1 MTNLSKPFLNTLP
14 ASPEGVGALRVLS
27 RLAGAA
33 RFFVGAVSAHKKA
46 LQLAILYL
54 LSPAVLAQVPGGTT
68 LDSVVT
74 ASYKIG
80 ATSYSPTAA
89 VAIITDV
96 TIRFMTPAKT
106 GGVSTPVGKSMCWS
120 AGQLNTNQ
128 TDPLAG
134 FPNVSGT
141 SYVSSDTDGGIA
153 AGTQSLVP
161 ATAYGKGQTV
171 YLEVVDIMAKG
182 SGTIAVVITGSNP
195 ADSEVL
201 ELTETGLNTG
211 VFTGAIK
218 TLRNSATSNNC
229 QLSSSID
236 TKINALYK
244 RNTSTG
250 AAAAAASSSAMVDPI
265 GIVFDSK
272 NGLPVDG
279 ATVTLLDANSG
290 LAAKT
295 YCDDGVTASPNP
307 MVSGQAYSEC
317 GGIFDGTKSG
327 QYWFPKI
334 SPGTYILKVQTPVGY
349 VFPSVDATPNT
360 TTVGVGVRGVPGAGE
375 SYGTAFTVNAG
386 DPILTV
392 HIPVDPTAQDLQIV
406 KTAGKAIVGE
416 GENVPYTLTISNE
429 TAANTS
435 ALLPTGVV
443 ISDHLPQGF
452 RYRAGSAR
460 LNGAVQADPTISADG
475 RTITFNIGNIAA
487 ASQVTLKYV
496 AQVTAGAV
504 TGKAENIAQSGNQA
518 AIASNVA
525 RASVLVREDLMRSR
539 AILMGRVII
548 GSCDGKKDND
558 KLGLQNARILLEDGT
573 YALTDKDGRWHAE
586 NIRPGTHV
594 VQLDTDSLTDDYE
607 VMTCEKNTRFAGR
620 NYSQFVNVQGGSMWR
635 ADFHVQKKAV
645 REMRLTQH
653 LTAQREGDLIHVK
666 VQLRGESDVRR
677 VSSTFIL
684 PEGVQLVDG
693 SQQLD
698 GNATDALEKSDGI
711 LIMRLGAQQGAWDH
725 AFTLDLQTTVT
736 EPIKLAAL
744 ARFNAPTTNQGINL
758 PRTQVAVENATAE
771 AESFAVIPA
780 PVPHHESAN
789 VPGAQDRGVRDVRTS
804 GDAIAQPVGSDSRD
818 ILVEQLPY
826 DATWLATAQPGTE
839 WLHPQESFL
848 PSLPVIKVAVKLV
861 PGQRATLML
870 NGEKVSPL
878 YYDGAEVNAANTVS
892 LATWRGVHIQDGDNK
907 MEIIVNDE
915 NGKEVL
921 KQSRNIHYAVTPD
934 RVEFVPEHSRMIAD
948 GKTRPILALRFYD
961 KDGYKMRRGV
971 NGEFQINS
979 PYESMNR
986 LEADQRDPLGGKIDG
1001 SPRYE
1006 IGTDGIALIEL
1017 APTTQSGEVALNFT
1031 FGSDHK
1037 QEVKAWLE
1045 AGQRDWVLVGIG
1057 QGTLAH
1063 KQLSGNVTALKE
1075 AGADSELFDGDRLA
1089 FYAKGT
1095 VKGEYLLTMA
1105 YDTAKRQG
1113 DGGSSQASLQQAIN
1127 PNQYYTLYA
1136 DASQPYFDA
1145 ASSSKLYL
1153 KIERKQFYALFGDFN
1168 TGLTVTEFSRYSRTV
1183 NGVKSEYH
1191 GDKFGYNA
1199 FATSTSQAYI
1209 KDEIQGDGTSGLYK
1223 LSRKNIVENTDK
1235 LRIETRDRFQSQVV
1249 VSSKTLSRYLDYD
1262 IDFNKGT
1269 VFFKEPVYARD
1280 NNFNPTFIVAE
1291 YESADPLDKNLTAGG
1306 RVSIKQ
1312 GDKLETGLTLVRD
1325 GTQGAS
1331 GNLGGVDATWQ
1342 ATDKTKVQAEIA
1354 TSSRDLTG
1362 LALNG
1367 SAWKAEI
1374 SHHEDKLDGKVYVRE
1389 QQAGFGLGQQSAS
1402 ETGTRKIGGDARMKL
1417 SDTAE
1422 AQTQIYRQN
1431 TLGANDTQRDVVEAR
1446 MNHKYDEL
1454 TTYYGARY
1462 AGDTDNLGVSH
1473 SSKQVMG
1480 GAGYTFAQKFTVRAG
1495 GEASLGKAA
1504 NTDYLDRINLG
1515 ADYKLTEQTKLF
1527 AEQEFA
1533 RGENIST
1540 DTARVGV
1547 VTQPW
1552 TGGAMQASL
1561 GNNQS
1566 LDSGRM
1572 YANLGMTQKWQINE
1586 FWQADAG
1593 IDKSQTLRNNGTLP
1607 LNPNAT
1613 PANGSQSGDYTA
1625 TGLGANYNDKVWG
1638 ANTRIERRVSSTDEK
1653 LNYLLGFQRNL
1664 DEGRV
1669 MAAGMS
1675 YSDDQSAF
1683 SLVRSLNLRV
1693 SYASRPWDSD
1703 WVWMDR
1709 LDYFDERN
1717 NNTTISNTHLR
1728 KLVNNY
1734 NANWMVAA
1742 ATQASLQYGSKYVL
1756 DNIDGVDFSG
1766 YTDLIGIELRHD
1778 LNEDWDIGAHT
1789 SLLHSW
1795 SASAINYGIGASL
1808 GYKFIENAW
1817 LVAGYNF
1824 KGFNDADFRGAT
1836 YRAHGPYI
1844 TLRMKIDQD
1853 TLKLNDK
1860 NGGLFARTK

>member
-1 MTNLSKPFLNTLP
+1 MTILSKTLLETRP
-14 ASPEGVGALRVLS
+14 ARPAGVGVLRVLS

-33 RFFVGAVSAHKKA
+33 RFFVGAASVHKKA
-46 LQLAILYL
+46 LQLAVFCFLP
-54 LSPAVLAQVPGGTT
+54 SFALAAIPGGTT
-68 LDSVVT
+68 LDLAVA

-80 ATSYSPTAA
+80 GAPLTATAA
-89 VAIITDV
+89 VSVITDV
-96 TIRFMTPAKT
+96 SIRFMTPART
-106 GGVSTPVGKSMCWS
+106 GGVATPVGKSMCWS
-120 AGQLNTNQ
+120 SGQLNANSA
-128 TDPLAG
+128 DALAG
-134 FPNVSGT
+134 FPNVSGAA
-141 SYVSSDTDGGIA
+141 YISSDLDGGVA
-153 AGTQSLVP
+153 ASTQSLVP

-171 YLEVVDIMAKG
+171 YLEVEDIKAKG

-201 ELTETGLNTG
+201 ELTETGVNTG
-211 VFTGAIK
+211 LFVGAIK

-236 TKINALYK
+236 TRINALYK
-244 RNTSTG
+244 RNTSSG

-279 ATVTLLDANSG
+279 AIVTLLDANSG
-290 LAAKT
+290 LTAKT
-295 YCDDGVTASPNP
+295 YCDDGVTVSPNP
-307 MVSGQAYSEC
+307 MVSGQAYAEC
-317 GGIFDGTKSG
+317 GGIFDGSKSG

-334 SPGTYILKVQTPVGY
+334 SPGSYILKVQPPSGY
-349 VFPSVDATPNT
+349 TFPSVDATPNT
-360 TTVGVGVRGVPGAGE
+360 TTVGVGVRGVPGAGD
-375 SYGTAFTVNAG
+375 SYGSAFTVNAG

-392 HIPVDPTAQDLQIV
+392 HIPVDPSAQDLQIT
-406 KTAGKAIVGE
+406 KTAGKAFVGE
-416 GENVPYTLTISNE
+416 GEFVPYTLTIGNE

-435 ALLPTGVV
+435 VLIATGVV
-443 ISDHLPQGF
+443 IADHLPQGF
-452 RYRAGSAR
+452 RYQAGSAR
-460 LNGAVQADPTISADG
+460 LNGAVLADPTIAADG
-475 RTITFNIGNIAA
+475 RTLTFNIGDIAA
-487 ASQVTLKYV
+487 STQVTLKYV
-496 AQVTAGAV
+496 VQVTAGAKV
-504 TGKAENIAQSGNQA
+504 GKSENIAQSGNQT

-525 RASVLVREDLMRSR
+525 RASVMVREDLMRSR

-548 GSCDGKKDND
+548 GSCDGKTDND
-558 KLGLQNARILLEDGT
+558 KNGLQNARILLEDGT

-607 VMTCEKNTRFAGR
+607 VMTCDKNTRFAGR

-645 REMRLTQH
+645 KETRLYHH
-653 LTAQREGDLIHVK
+653 LSALREGERIHVK
-666 VQLRGESDVRR
+666 VQLRGESAVRR
-677 VSSTFIL
+677 ASSTLIL

-698 GNATDALEKSDGI
+698 GQATDALEKGDGL
-711 LIMRLGAQQGAWDH
+711 LIMRLDAQQGAWEH
-725 AFTLDLQTTVT
+725 SFTLDLQTASSDPV
-736 EPIKLAAL
+736 KLAAL
-744 ARFNAPTTNQGINL
+744 ARFNAPTTNQGINV
-758 PRTQVAVENATAE
+758 PRALIEVAGSAADAE
-771 AESFAVIPA
+771 TSAVIPA

-789 VPGAQDRGVRDVRTS
+789 VPGAQDRGVRDVRSS

-818 ILVEQLPY
+818 LLVEQLPY
-826 DATWLATAQPGTE
+826 DATWLTSAQPGTE
-839 WLHPQESFL
+839 WLHPQETFL
-848 PSLPVIKVAVKLV
+848 PALPAIKIAVKLV
-861 PGQRATLML
+861 PGQRATLKL
-870 NGEKVSPL
+870 NGEPVSPL
-878 YYDGAEVNAANTVS
+878 YYDGAEVNAANTVA
-892 LATWRGVHIQDGDNK
+892 LATWRGVHIQDGDNQLELVVK
-907 MEIIVNDE
+907 DE
-915 NGKEVL
+915 KGNEVL
-921 KQSRNIHYAVTPD
+921 KQSRNVHYAVTPD
-934 RVEFVPEHSRMIAD
+934 RAEMVPEHSRLIAD

-971 NGEFQINS
+971 NGEFGINS

-1037 QEVKAWLE
+1037 QEVKTWLE
-1045 AGQRDWVLVGIG
+1045 AGKRDWVLVGIG

-1075 AGADSELFDGDRLA
+1075 AWADSELFDGDRLA

-1113 DGGSSQASLQQAIN
+1113 DGGSSLASLQQSIN
-1127 PNQYYTLYA
+1127 PTQYYTLYA

-1199 FATSTSQAYI
+1199 FATSTTQAYI
-1209 KDEIQGDGTSGLYK
+1209 KDEIQGDGTSGLYQ

-1235 LRIETRDRFQSQVV
+1235 LRIETRDRFQTHVV

-1269 VFFKEPVYARD
+1269 VFFKEPIYARD
-1280 NNFNPTFIVAE
+1280 SSFNPIFVVAE

-1306 RVSIKQ
+1306 RASFKPS
-1312 GDKLETGLTLVRD
+1312 DKLEAGLTMVRD

-1331 GNLGGVDATWQ
+1331 GNLGGVDVTWQ
-1342 ATDKTKVQAEIA
+1342 ADDKTKVQAEIA
-1354 TSSRDLTG
+1354 TSSRDLSG
-1362 LALNG
+1362 LALDG
-1367 SAWKAEI
+1367 SAWKAEV
-1374 SHHEDKLDGKVYVRE
+1374 SHHEDKLDGKVYLRE
-1389 QQAGFGLGQQSAS
+1389 QQAGFGLGQQASS

-1422 AQTQIYRQN
+1422 AQAQIYRQD
-1431 TLGANDTQRDVVEAR
+1431 TLGANDTRRDVVEAR

-1462 AGDTDNLGVSH
+1462 AGDTDSLGASH

-1480 GAGYTFAQKFTVRAG
+1480 GAGYTFAQKLTLRAG

-1504 NTDYLDRINLG
+1504 NTDYIDRINLG

-1527 AEQEFA
+1527 AEQEYA
-1533 RGENIST
+1533 RGEKLST
-1540 DTARVGV
+1540 DMARVGI

-1572 YANLGMTQKWQINE
+1572 YANMGMTQKWQINE

-1593 IDKSQTLRNNGTLP
+1593 VDRSQTLRNDGTLP

-1625 TGLGANYNDKVWG
+1625 TGLGVNYNDKVWG
-1638 ANTRIERRVSSTDEK
+1638 ANTRIERRVSSSDDK

-1675 YSDDQSAF
+1675 YSDEQSSF
-1683 SLVRSLNLRV
+1683 SATRSLNLRV

-1703 WVWMDR
+1703 WVWLDR
-1709 LDYFDERN
+1709 LDYFDERSSSTIA
-1717 NNTTISNTHLR
+1717 NTQLR

-1742 ATQASLQYGSKYVL
+1742 ATQASLQYGSKFVL
-1756 DNIDGVDFSG
+1756 DNIDGADYSG
-1766 YTDLIGIELRHD
+1766 YTDLIGVEVRHD
-1778 LNEDWDIGAHT
+1778 MNEDWDVGAHT

-1795 SASAINYGIGASL
+1795 SASNLSYGLGASV

-1824 KGFNDADFRGAT
+1824 KGFSDNDFSGAG